1 MTNRMTKE
9 QRYDMRREII
19 LREINQGALAGIS
32 SEISEQ
38 AADLVL
44 NALDAFDAW
53 ADAGSRELI
62 EAENLEAHAAIYQA
76 TPNQRATYRE
86 IAFQLSEHARLTRM
100 EYDEKRIKAAKKR
113 GRA

>member
-1 MTNRMTKE
+1 MTYKMTKE
-9 QRYDMRREII
+9 QRYDMRREIV
-19 LREINQGALAGIS
+19 LREINQGALAGMS

-86 IAFQLSEHARLTRM
+86 IAFQLGEHARLTRM
-100 EYDEKRIKAAKKR
+100 EYDEQRIKAAKKR